1 MSRLSLQELKA
12 LKEQEQKINSEKNKK
27 PKPRFEQEVFLSK
40 DGKNYEG
47 ATSEVIFLDRDFDP
61 EKEDG
66 SNGLI
71 AVAEHPKILGK
82 QIDEYGKSKVPK
94 GFQGYHELVVWES
107 CAMSSGIG
115 TCPICD
121 GRLAKVNKVVYH
133 KASDEIAKNKNRLHI
148 YMTVV
153 ELNPKKYNKETK
165 KLEPIKKQDGSNYEM
180 FKKLLPLDFSAK
192 GSTAKRIE
200 EVLLEA
206 YYEINKETGKP
217 YNSVRG
223 VKMLLKRGDDKM
235 SHKIGEP
242 KRYEPEGKKGLGLK
256 YKRLTDDELNEL
268 CGFTESKVN
277 GETKRYSNS
286 EPYDYDKVLPL
297 KSEED
302 LCIKYGIPY
311 TKPVGQGDN
320 NNNILNNSN
329 DDNDELDDK
338 ELNDIKDEDFD
349 FPDDIDDDIPFD

>member
-1 MSRLSLQELKA
+1 MARLSLKELQA
-12 LKEQEQKINSEKNKK
+12 LKDQEQKINSEKNKK
-27 PKPRFEQEVFLSK
+27 AKPRFEQEVFPTK
-40 DGKNYEG
+40 DGKGYEG
-47 ATSEVIFLDRDFDP
+47 SVSEVIFLDREFDP

-71 AVAEHPKILGK
+71 AVLEHPKILGK
-82 QIDEYGKSKVPK
+82 QVDEYGKPTTPK
-94 GFQGYHELVVWES
+94 GFQGYNEVVVWES
-107 CAMSSGIG
+107 CAQGSGVG
-115 TCPICD
+115 SCPICD
-121 GRLAKVNKVVYH
+121 GRLAKLNKVVYH
-133 KASDEIAKNKNRLHI
+133 KASDQITKNRSKLHI

-165 KLEPIKKQDGSNYEM
+165 KLEPIKKQNGSNYEM
-180 FKKLLPLDFSAK
+180 FKKLLPLDYSAK
-192 GSTAKRIE
+192 GSTARRIE

-217 YNSVRG
+217 YNSIRG

-242 KRYEPEGKKGLGLK
+242 KRYDPEGKKGLGLR
-256 YKRLTDDELNEL
+256 YKRLTEDELNDL
-268 CGFTESKVN
+268 CGYTENKVN

-286 EPYDYDKVLPL
+286 EPYDYEKVLPL

-320 NNNILNNSN
+320 QNNILNNSN

-349 FPDDIDDDIPFD
+349 FPDDIDDDIPF